1 VASPSVR
8 SSRHGSLHAPSL
20 SDAEGQFVLGVS
32 TDTAGRSSDPWY
44 FPLILLD
51 FKNEINCA
59 CDYLMEMNYDIYVFW
74 NGKLAIKHQRSSAKC
89 YGKCCC
95 I

>member
-1 VASPSVR
+1 MASPSVR

-20 SDAEGQFVLGVS
+20 SDAEGQFVLRVS

-59 CDYLMEMNYDIYVFW
+59 CDYLMEMNYDIYVF
-74 NGKLAIKHQRSSAKC
+74 
-89 YGKCCC
+89 
-95 I
+95 